1 MESYVQITNEAAAKM
16 IINGEYRE
24 LWYRSPEAFGLSPL
38 WNKRVDISN
47 LETFKFF
54 VKLEDTKNED

>member
-16 IINGEYRE
+16 IINGELGG
-24 LWYRSPEAFGLSPL
+24 LWYRSPGAFGISPL
-38 WNKRVDISN
+38 WNNRVDISN

-54 VKLEDTKNED
+54 VKLEDGKNED